1 MYLGI
6 DLGSSSIKLS
16 LLSTELGS
24 VVASVTY
31 PEVEMKIDA
40 PKPGWAEQDPEVW
53 WHNFLTAYKKLLS
66 KPDVNSE
73 AIKGIGISYQMH
85 GLVMVDEN
93 QKVLRPSIIWCDSR
107 AVEMGNKI
115 YETLGQSYCLN
126 HLLNSPGNFTAS
138 KLAWVKENEP
148 EIFSKMD
155 KFMLPGDFI
164 AMKLSKKVTTTEA
177 GFSEG
182 VFWDF
187 ENQELNDELLGH
199 LGLEEH
205 VIPDTVPAIGGN
217 VSVDSEVAQDLG
229 LNEDVKINYRSGDQ
243 PNNAFSLNV
252 LNPGEVAAT
261 AGTSGV
267 IYAVTDKNVHDRK
280 SRINTFLHI
289 NNTVEQRRN
298 GILIC
303 INGTGI
309 LYSWLRKLLNT
320 SKSNLPYNQMNEL
333 AGQVEEGAEGVRFF
347 PFGNGAERVL
357 ENEVVGAHLLNM
369 DFNQH
374 DSAHIIRAGLEGIV
388 YALNIGFE
396 MLADMDVPVETIR
409 VGHSN
414 LFLSSA
420 FRQIFANVTNTTL
433 ELYDTDGAAGA
444 ARGAALGDGFYEN
457 AEEAFKSLK
466 RIEVIKPD
474 ENKVKVY
481 KDLYA
486 EWKTT
491 LDEII
496 QTEDQA
502 VAV

>member
-6 DLGSSSIKLS
+6 DLGSSSIKLT
-16 LLSTELGS
+16 LLDPKKGS
-24 VVASVTY
+24 VVGSVTY
-31 PEVEMKIDA
+31 PEAEMQINA

-53 WHNFLTAYKKLLS
+53 WSNFQTAYHKLFEKTKATKS
-66 KPDVNSE
+66 D
-73 AIKGIGISYQMH
+73 IDGIGISYQMH
-85 GLVMVDEN
+85 GLVIVDAN
-93 QKVLRPSIIWCDSR
+93 QQVLRPSIIWCDSR
-107 AVEMGNKI
+107 AVEIGSQM
-115 YETLGQSYCLN
+115 YDELGHTYCLN
-126 HLLNSPGNFTAS
+126 HMLNSPGNFTAS

-148 EIFSKMD
+148 DIYAKMH

-164 AMKLSKKVTTTEA
+164 AMKLSKKITTTET

-182 VFWDF
+182 IFWDF
-187 ENQELNDELLGH
+187 ENQELNDHLIKH
-199 LGLEEH
+199 LGLKEE
-205 VIPDTVPAIGGN
+205 VIPDTVPAIGADLK
-217 VSVDSEVAQDLG
+217 VDDSVAESLG
-229 LNEDVKINYRSGDQ
+229 MSKDVKITYRSGDQ

-267 IYAVTDKNVHDRK
+267 IYAVTDQNVHDQK

-289 NNTVEQRRN
+289 NNSTEKRRN

-320 SKSNLPYNQMNEL
+320 SKSELPYDHMNEL
-333 AGQVEEGAEGVRFF
+333 AEEVEEGAGGVLFF

-396 MLADMDVPVETIR
+396 MLSDMNVPVDTIR

-414 LFLSSA
+414 LFLSKA

-444 ARGAALGDGFYEN
+444 ARGAALGHGYYN
-457 AEEAFKSLK
+457 TPEEAFESLK
-466 RIEVIKPD
+466 RMEVIHPEPD
-474 ENKVKVY
+474 KVDVY
-481 KDLYA
+481 EQLYA
-486 EWKTT
+486 EWKQK
-491 LDEII
+491 LSEII
-496 QTEDQA
+496 KSERKVEA
-502 VAV
+502 V

>member
-1 MYLGI
+1 M
-6 DLGSSSIKLS
+6 
-16 LLSTELGS
+16 
-24 VVASVTY
+24 
-31 PEVEMKIDA
+31 
-40 PKPGWAEQDPEVW
+40 
-53 WHNFLTAYKKLLS
+53 
-66 KPDVNSE
+66 
-73 AIKGIGISYQMH
+73 
-85 GLVMVDEN
+85 
-93 QKVLRPSIIWCDSR
+93 
-107 AVEMGNKI
+107 
-115 YETLGQSYCLN
+115 
-126 HLLNSPGNFTAS
+126 
-138 KLAWVKENEP
+138 
-148 EIFSKMD
+148 
-155 KFMLPGDFI
+155 
-164 AMKLSKKVTTTEA
+164 
-177 GFSEG
+177 
-182 VFWDF
+182 
-187 ENQELNDELLGH
+187 
-199 LGLEEH
+199 
-205 VIPDTVPAIGGN
+205 
-217 VSVDSEVAQDLG
+217 G

-267 IYAVTDKNVHDRK
+267 IYAVTDKNVHARK

-433 ELYDTDGAAGA
+433 ELYDTDGAA
-444 ARGAALGDGFYEN
+444 RGAALGDGFYEN

>member
-16 LLSTELGS
+16 LLSTNRGS
-24 VVASVTY
+24 IVAYVTY
-31 PEVEMKIDA
+31 PDVEMKIHA

-53 WHNFLTAYKKLLS
+53 WQNYLTAFNKLFNKSSLTKS
-66 KPDVNSE
+66 DV
-73 AIKGIGISYQMH
+73 KGIGISYQMH
-85 GLVMVDEN
+85 GLVMVDEH
-93 QKVLRPSIIWCDSR
+93 QEVLRPSIIWCDSR
-107 AVEMGNKI
+107 AVKNGNTI
-115 YETLGQSYCLN
+115 YDALGESYCLN

-148 EIFSKMD
+148 EIFNKMH

-164 AMKLSKKVTTTEA
+164 AMKLSKRVTTTET

-182 VFWDF
+182 IFWDF
-187 ENQELNDELLGH
+187 ENQDINDELINH
-199 LGLEEH
+199 LGLKSD
-205 VIPDTVPAIGGN
+205 VIPEAVPAIGG
-217 VSVDSEVAQDLG
+217 SVKIDSEIAAELG
-229 LNEDVKINYRSGDQ
+229 LNKDVKITYRSGDQ
-243 PNNAFSLNV
+243 PNNAFALNV

-267 IYAVTDKNVHDRK
+267 IYAVTNKNVYDKK

-289 NNTVEQRRN
+289 NNSNEDRRN

-320 SKSNLPYNQMNEL
+320 SKSSLPYNQMNEL
-333 AGQVEEGAEGVRFF
+333 ATNVEEGAEGVRFF

-357 ENEVVGAHLLNM
+357 ENEVVGAHLLNI

-374 DSAHIIRAGLEGIV
+374 GSAHIIRAGLEGIV

-414 LFLSSA
+414 LFLSGT

-444 ARGAALGDGFYEN
+444 ARGAALGDGFYN
-457 AEEAFKSLK
+457 NSEEAFKSLK
-466 RIEVIKPD
+466 IIEVIKPI
-474 ENKVKVY
+474 EKKVG
-481 KDLYA
+481 LYA
-486 EWKTT
+486 ELYKEWKQT
-491 LDEII
+491 LDGMIKNK
-496 QTEDQA
+496 DQQSA
-502 VAV
+502 Y